1 MELMLPDNIIP
12 MLTVVAVSSAAA
24 LYARAVSSRLGPGL
38 PRLVGLL
45 PVAACFVVA
54 PFVFS
59 TGFLRSFASAQLT
72 WLGMF
77 KLGLLAA
84 GHGPLHPG
92 LPALH
97 FIMAAT
103 LPVQLVVTGGKTQT
117 PERLP
122 GAVEPLASCVV
133 RIAAVAAL
141 HHHGRLHQPT
151 SALDAYV
158 RTVLYGTHLLC
169 TLELAFICAAATL
182 GGTATVKPQFVRPYL
197 TTSLRDFWGR
207 RWNQSTSAVLRAAVY
222 DPLRRRAG
230 KDASL
235 LATFL
240 VSGMMH
246 EVIVYY
252 LTLRRPS
259 GAMTAYFALQGV
271 CRVAEGRWA
280 ARGWPTLPWPVSTLL
295 MWVFMTTT
303 SVWMLLETVCRDGR
317 DGLLFE
323 PPAVDVYVAAPV
335 GICQATY

>member
-12 MLTVVAVSSAAA
+12 MLIVVAASSAAA
-24 LYARAVSSRLGPGL
+24 LYARTVSSRVGPGL

-45 PVAACFVVA
+45 PVAACFVAA
-54 PFVFS
+54 PFAFS
-59 TGFLRSFASAQLT
+59 TGFFRSFAALYLT

-97 FIMAAT
+97 FVMAAI
-103 LPVQLVVTGGKTQT
+103 LPVQLVLKRGQTQT
-117 PERLP
+117 PEKLP
-122 GAVEPLASCVV
+122 GAVEPLASCLL

-141 HHHGRLHQPT
+141 HHPT
-151 SALDAYV
+151 SALHAYA

-169 TLELAFICAAATL
+169 TLELAFICAAGACRATL
-182 GGTATVKPQFVRPYL
+182 GGAATVKPQFVRPYL

-207 RWNQSTSAVLRAAVY
+207 RWNQPTSGALRAAVY
-222 DPLRRRAG
+222 DPLRRRVG
-230 KDASL
+230 KDAGL
-235 LATFL
+235 MATFL
-240 VSGMMH
+240 VSGVMH

-259 GAMTAYFALQGV
+259 GAMTAYFALQGL

-280 ARGWPTLPWPVSTLL
+280 ARGGPRRRGP
-295 MWVFMTTT
+295 
-303 SVWMLLETVCRDGR
+303 
-317 DGLLFE
+317 
-323 PPAVDVYVAAPV
+323 
-335 GICQATY
+335 